1 MDEKKKHGPRDAW
14 RSCRRDG
21 DGDDDLVK
29 GGQGRSGEDTIGAA
43 MTLASLAAV
52 ALCLGIAL
60 IARGCFGGGP

>member
-14 RSCRRDG
+14 RSCRHE
-21 DGDDDLVK
+21 DDDPVK